1 MTDMRRGR
9 LLQAPD
15 ADHSVSTLSNRV
27 AHLSPSSSGAGLS
40 NPSWKVI
47 VSASRGQYLRPGS
60 HEPGLFFA
68 KLWWPSQRRLLQ
80 HFTALAD
87 HVAWPNIPYRTA
99 VTLRAHSRQR
109 FCDRSHAS
117 EAGRLRCR
125 ADRQRRSP
133 AADGGDGRTGWRR
146 GSTPTLSDN
155 MPRQAGGLM
164 QRNRNRSNAIDP
176 ALRFLEFEA
185 Y

>member
-1 MTDMRRGR
+1 MRTGR
-9 LLQAPD
+9 LPHD
-15 ADHSVSTLSNRV
+15 ANAAHSTWTLSIRV
-27 AHLSPSSSGAGLS
+27 AHCPPPPVARTLS

-60 HEPGLFFA
+60 YEPGLFFA